1 MVSSQRLVPISYILS
16 TYTILVK
23 AYRLGLWIFFHSL
36 MKFFIDW
43 NKRNYLLQTFFKKNI
58 SIKKVLRVVSGK
70 THGCEVLTVMVQV
83 FLNNAKLVMAVIL
96 ISVYCSLWSTYQL
109 RKHKM
114 ALVFGLYVEL
124 RSEKPSNS
132 PLILFAKV
140 T

>member
-1 MVSSQRLVPISYILS
+1 MISSRRSTPISYIHSAFITLM
-16 TYTILVK
+16 K
-23 AYRLGLWIFFHSL
+23 AYRLGLWIFFYSL

-83 FLNNAKLVMAVIL
+83 FLNNAKLIMTVIL

-114 ALVFGLYVEL
+114 ALVFGLYVES
-124 RSEKPSNS
+124 RSFK
-132 PLILFAKV
+132 
-140 T
+140 